1 MVFNM
6 KNQSQCRFQL
16 ELQLDFCYK
25 AALQLANDKRFLLV
39 GKQIISLNWQFGIQ
53 RYIDLAKDC
62 FGYHNPLRY
71 FKILCCEYSL

>member
-25 AALQLANDKRFLLV
+25 AALQLANDKIFVLV

-53 RYIDLAKDC
+53 RHIDLAID
-62 FGYHNPLRY
+62 
-71 FKILCCEYSL
+71 SLVYRDSLI